1 MENWIEISFRDSV
14 VSRDG
19 RPFGAGQGNRMR
31 SAGWPLPSV
40 IAGSL
45 RSAVGKAA
53 GREFSAQTGQDLL
66 GLEVAGG
73 LPFSES
79 DHTLYYPAPQDCV
92 VRPDPPRAILAAR
105 PQQISGG
112 GGCDLPHAALRPVM
126 LPEDPAGEDFKP
138 GPVPAWWP
146 AEKFVSWMLGMTV
159 EFDKSFLA
167 TPTVDARTHVYIDPK
182 SGAAAEGKLF
192 STTALALGHLPR
204 HDPQEGRRLD
214 ERYCR
219 TQMAIRAR
227 GEGWAAET
235 AAKIDSLHPLGGERK
250 LARWKTSG
258 EKLWSCPV
266 ELVAALATAKRVRMV
281 LATPAVFSS
290 GWKPGWLGDDLTG
303 KPPGAG
309 TVLRLVGVSVK
320 RWQAVSGWSLAEPRG
335 PKAIRR
341 MVPAGGVYFFDVVS
355 GSAASLANCWLE
367 PVSDGAQEFRDGF
380 GLVTWG
386 IW

>member
-19 RPFGAGQGNRMR
+19 RPFGTGQGNRMR

-40 IAGSL
+40 VAGSL

-73 LPFSES
+73 LPFSEP
-79 DHTLYYPAPQDCV
+79 DRTAYYPAPQDCV
-92 VRPDPPRAILAAR
+92 VRPEPSWAILAAR
-105 PQQISGG
+105 PQEIGG

-126 LPEDPAGEDFKP
+126 LADAHAGEDFKP
-138 GPVPAWWP
+138 GQAPSWWP
-146 AEKFVSWMLGMTV
+146 GEKFVDWMLGTEV
-159 EFDKSFLA
+159 AFDNRFLA
-167 TPTVDARTHVYIDPK
+167 MPRLDARTHVYIDPK
-182 SGAAAEGKLF
+182 SGAAADGKLF
-192 STTALALGHLPR
+192 STTALALGLLPR
-204 HDPQEGRRLD
+204 YGAAEGRGFRD
-214 ERYCR
+214 RYCPVR
-219 TQMAIRAR
+219 MALRVR
-227 GEGWAAET
+227 GEGWTAET

-250 LARWKTSG
+250 LACWEAS
-258 EKLWSCPV
+258 EKNLWSCPDR
-266 ELVAALATAKRVRMV
+266 LAAALATAKRVRMV
-281 LATPAVFSS
+281 LAAPSIFSG

-303 KPPGAG
+303 KPPGADV
-309 TVLRLVGVSVK
+309 TLRLVGVSIR

-341 MVPAGGVYFFDVVS
+341 MVPAGGVYFFDVAS

-367 PVSDGAQEFRDGF
+367 PVSDGAQECRDGF
-380 GLVTWG
+380 GLATWG